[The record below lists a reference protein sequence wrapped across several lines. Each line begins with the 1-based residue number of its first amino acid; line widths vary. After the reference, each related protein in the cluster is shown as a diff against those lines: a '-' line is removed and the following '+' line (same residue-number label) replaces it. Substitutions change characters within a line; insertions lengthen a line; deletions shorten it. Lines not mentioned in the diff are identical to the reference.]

1 MNNCGTAHEAAVLKI
16 ATSGRSWRHSALLA
30 VTTLVGASVGFVGA
44 ASASQLP
51 KVSTPQVRVNTGV
64 HVNTVNVH
72 SAVSTN
78 SSALKVGT
86 ANQFAKNNGGK
97 GKGATPRDAQL
108 LLKLDGI
115 KGESQDDG
123 HKNEIEIQSFR

>member
-1 MNNCGTAHEAAVLKI
+1 MNCGTAHEAAVLKI
-16 ATSGRSWRHSALLA
+16 ATSGRGWRHSALLA
-30 VTTLVGASVGFVGA
+30 VTTLVGASVGFVAA

-64 HVNTVNVH
+64 HVNPVNVH

-86 ANQFAKNNGGK
+86 VNQFAKNNGAK
-97 GKGATPRDAQL
+97 GKGAIPRDQS

>member
-1 MNNCGTAHEAAVLKI
+1 M
-16 ATSGRSWRHSALLA
+16 
-30 VTTLVGASVGFVGA
+30 
-44 ASASQLP
+44 
-51 KVSTPQVRVNTGV
+51 
-64 HVNTVNVH
+64 HVNPVNVH

-86 ANQFAKNNGGK
+86 ANQFAKNNGGGK

>member
-1 MNNCGTAHEAAVLKI
+1 MNNCGTVHEAAVLKI

-30 VTTLVGASVGFVGA
+30 VTTLVGASVGFVAA

-64 HVNTVNVH
+64 HMNTVNVH

-86 ANQFAKNNGGK
+86 VNQFAKNNGAK
-97 GKGATPRDAQL
+97 GKGATPRDQS